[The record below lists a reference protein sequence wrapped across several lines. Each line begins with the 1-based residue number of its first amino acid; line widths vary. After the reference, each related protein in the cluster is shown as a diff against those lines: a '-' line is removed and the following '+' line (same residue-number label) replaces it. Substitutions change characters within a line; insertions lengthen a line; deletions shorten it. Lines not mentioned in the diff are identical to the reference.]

1 MGFLSGRASFVRF
14 HLDHAAPKLFG
25 PEQLE
30 RLAEYAIGKQR
41 QAEKDGTEMGW
52 IAGDDILDL
61 DFDLAKN
68 IVNDALLFALRVDVA
83 KLPTDLLRSYARI
96 ELRALAADN
105 PSGRPSA
112 YQKRQAREA
121 ARDRLEAEAKD
132 GRYTKRKAYPVLWDL
147 PTNTLLVG
155 SMSAG
160 VLGRVTELFK
170 LTFQRTATL
179 QDATTRAQVDRYASK
194 KDYHLQ
200 PAQFVPAAGFTDVA
214 WIKDPGSAN
223 YLGNEFVLWLWHMT
237 DDKDDVIELGDKSEV
252 TVMLARRLKLECPR
266 GQSGSESIASEAPA
280 QLPEARRAVQTGKWP
295 RQTGLVLAR
304 HGQQYELTLQPE
316 LLAVGGAK
324 LPFIEEEEERARLE
338 ERISQLRHLI
348 ETLDLLYDAYV
359 AKRLSKEWPG
369 ELERM
374 QTWLK
379 RLDRG
384 QRTATAAAAAA
395 EAL

>member
-14 HLDHAAPKLFG
+14 QLDHAAPKIFG
-25 PEQLE
+25 PDQLE
-30 RLAEYAIGKQR
+30 RLTDHAIGKQR

-68 IVNDALLFALRVDVA
+68 VVNDALHFALRVDVP

-132 GRYTKRKAYPVLWDL
+132 GRYTKRKAYPVLWDR
-147 PTNTLLVG
+147 PTNSLLVG

-160 VLGRVTELFK
+160 VLTRVTELFK
-170 LTFQRTATL
+170 ETFQRTATL
-179 QDATTRAQVDRYASK
+179 QDATTRARVDRYAGK

-200 PAQFVPAAGFTDVA
+200 PALFVPAVGFTDVA
-214 WIKDPGSAN
+214 WVKDPGSAN
-223 YLGNEFVLWLWHMT
+223 YLGNEFVLWLWYMT
-237 DDKDDVIELGDKSEV
+237 DAEDDTLKLSDKSEV

-266 GQSGSESIASEAPA
+266 GQSGNESIASEAPA
-280 QLPEARRAVQTGKWP
+280 QLPEARRAVQTGKLP
-295 RQTGLVLAR
+295 RQAGLVLVR

-316 LLAVGGAK
+316 LLAVGAVK
-324 LPFIEEEEERARLE
+324 LPFIEEDEERARLE
-338 ERISQLRHLI
+338 ERVSQLRHMI
-348 ETLDLLYDAYV
+348 ETLDLLYEAFV
-359 AKRLSKEWPG
+359 ARRLGKEWAG

-384 QRTATAAAAAA
+384 QRAAG
-395 EAL
+395 